1 MLAIH
6 RCHAWVTV
14 TWRLGLMAALVAHNN
29 RTENNYK
36 SLNNIWLKSV
46 HVQQNLSS
54 VTRWPERTLPTIGDK
69 ICWDTSPLKGL
80 SDVLQT
86 SKGENIAFPP
96 PSPPCNVVPLFELTY
111 RNTPTLNKEV
121 WIALFSEV
129 TPFEYNVS
137 TILLPIV
144 ASKTI
149 IL

>member
-1 MLAIH
+1 MSNKIL
-6 RCHAWVTV
+6 VV
-14 TWRLGLMAALVAHNN
+14 WRDDQKEH
-29 RTENNYK
+29 Y
-36 SLNNIWLKSV
+36 
-46 HVQQNLSS
+46 QQS
-54 VTRWPERTLPTIGDK
+54 VTKFVET
-69 ICWDTSPLKGL
+69 L

>member
-1 MLAIH
+1 M
-6 RCHAWVTV
+6 CHAWVTV

-29 RTENNYK
+29 RTANNYK

-54 VTRWPERTLPTIGDK
+54 VMRWPERTLPTIGDK
-69 ICWDTSPLKGL
+69 ICWDTSPLKEL

-96 PSPPCNVVPLFELTY
+96 PSPPCNVVPLFETTY
-111 RNTPTLNKEV
+111 RNTPTLNREV
-121 WIALFSEV
+121 WIALFYEV

>member
-1 MLAIH
+1 MTRKNI
-6 RCHAWVTV
+6 T
-14 TWRLGLMAALVAHNN
+14 NN
-29 RTENNYK
+29 R
-36 SLNNIWLKSV
+36 W
-46 HVQQNLSS
+46 QNLLRHF
-54 VTRWPERTLPTIGDK
+54 TPKGAK
-69 ICWDTSPLKGL
+69 GPLK
-80 SDVLQT
+80 T

-96 PSPPCNVVPLFELTY
+96 PSPPCNVVPLFELNY

-121 WIALFSEV
+121 LIALFSEV

>member
-1 MLAIH
+1 M
-6 RCHAWVTV
+6 
-14 TWRLGLMAALVAHNN
+14 
-29 RTENNYK
+29 Y
-36 SLNNIWLKSV
+36 
-46 HVQQNLSS
+46 VQQNLSS
-54 VTRWPERTLPTIGDK
+54 VTRWPERTLPAIGDK

-86 SKGENIAFPP
+86 SIGENIAFPP

-149 IL
+149 NL

>member
-1 MLAIH
+1 M
-6 RCHAWVTV
+6 CHEWVTV

-29 RTENNYK
+29 RTANNYK

-54 VTRWPERTLPTIGDK
+54 VMRWPERTLPAIGDK

-149 IL
+149 NL

>member
-1 MLAIH
+1 M
-6 RCHAWVTV
+6 CHVWVTV

-29 RTENNYK
+29 RTANNYK

-54 VTRWPERTLPTIGDK
+54 VTRPERTLPTISDK
-69 ICWDTSPLKGL
+69 ICPDTSPQKGL

-96 PSPPCNVVPLFELTY
+96 PFPPCNVVPLFELTY
-111 RNTPTLNKEV
+111 RNTPTLNREV
-121 WIALFSEV
+121 WIALFYEV

>member
-1 MLAIH
+1 MH
-6 RCHAWVTV
+6 HAWVTA
-14 TWRLGLMAALVAHNN
+14 TWGLWLMAALVAHNN
-29 RTENNYK
+29 RTANNYK

-69 ICWDTSPLKGL
+69 ICRDTSPLKEL

-96 PSPPCNVVPLFELTY
+96 PSPPCNVVPLFKLTY
-111 RNTPTLNKEV
+111 RNTPTLNKEG

-129 TPFEYNVS
+129 ALFQYNVS
-137 TILLPIV
+137 TILLLIV

-149 IL
+149 TL

>member
-1 MLAIH
+1 MTRKNI
-6 RCHAWVTV
+6 TS
-14 TWRLGLMAALVAHNN
+14 N
-29 RTENNYK
+29 R
-36 SLNNIWLKSV
+36 W
-46 HVQQNLSS
+46 QNLLRHF
-54 VTRWPERTLPTIGDK
+54 TPKGAK
-69 ICWDTSPLKGL
+69 GPLK
-80 SDVLQT
+80 T

-96 PSPPCNVVPLFELTY
+96 PSPPCNVVPLFKPTY